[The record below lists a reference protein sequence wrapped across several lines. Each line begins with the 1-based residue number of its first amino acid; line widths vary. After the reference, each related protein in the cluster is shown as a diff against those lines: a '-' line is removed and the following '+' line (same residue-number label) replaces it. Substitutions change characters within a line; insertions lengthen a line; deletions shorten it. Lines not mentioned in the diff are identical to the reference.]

1 MMQTHVRC
9 LVLGSTY
16 RDSVW
21 LMHLSHTLEG
31 LPGVQRVAVMM
42 GTPHNKALLQQAGL
56 LTAEGEAGSANDLLV
71 CVQAATPTAAAEALR
86 QAAARM
92 TPQQGTGATARAAAP
107 RTLETALRRLPHA
120 NLACISVPGAYAVHE
135 TRKALQHGLHVFLFS
150 AHVDL
155 AEEASLKNLAA
166 QQGLLVMGPDC
177 GTAVLNGV
185 PLGFANQLPRGPVGL
200 IAASGTGLQQVI
212 CLLAGQGIGVSQAIG
227 VGGRDVHERIGGHS
241 MRAALQALAQDAD
254 TQVLVL
260 IAKPPAASVA
270 AQLAREAA
278 QTGKPCVLAFVGETV
293 LAAVSGGVY
302 PAATLEEAALLAG
315 ALTRGTLLPME
326 PVALPASHAAAA
338 QAARMA
344 LQPGQRLV
352 HALYCGGTLAH
363 EALGLLRYALGSV
376 VSNLDDTL
384 EAPHAATHVVL
395 DLGAE
400 EFTQGQP
407 HPMIDSSARRPYLLE
422 AAGNPEVA
430 VVLADVMLGWGAH
443 TDPAGAL
450 AAAWQEAQVVAGTAG
465 RTLVGIAHVCGAPDD
480 PQGFEQ
486 QRQIL
491 RECGLLLADSNAQAV
506 RLATAVLG
514 VRAQHSPA
522 QGLAVGSTAPSTA
535 ILPQKQYP
543 PVSLPARLPE
553 LFMTG
558 PRVVN
563 LGLELFATQLAAHG
577 VPVVHVD
584 WRPPAGGDDRLA
596 SLLERLR

>member
-1 MMQTHVRC
+1 METHTRC
-9 LVLGSTY
+9 LILPSTY

-42 GTPHNKALLQQAGL
+42 GTPHNKAVLQQAGL
-56 LTAEGEAGSANDLLV
+56 LTAEGEACGANDVLV
-71 CVQAATPTAAAEALR
+71 CVQAETPAVAAEALG
-86 QAAARM
+86 QATARL
-92 TPQQGTGATARAAAP
+92 TPQQARGAAARAAAP
-107 RTLETALRRLPHA
+107 RTLETALRRLPDA
-120 NLACISVPGAYAVHE
+120 NLACISVPGEYAVRE
-135 TRKALQHGLHVFLFS
+135 ARKALQQGLHVFLFS

-155 AEEASLKNLAA
+155 AAEATLKSLAA
-166 QQGLLVMGPDC
+166 QQGVLVMGPDC
-177 GTAVLNGV
+177 GTAVLSGV

-200 IAASGTGLQQVI
+200 IAASGTGLQQVS

-254 TQVLVL
+254 TRVLVL

-278 QTGKPCVLAFVGETV
+278 QTGKPCVLAFVGATT
-293 LAAVSGGVY
+293 LAPVSEGVY

-315 ALTRGTLLPME
+315 ALARGTPRPTE
-326 PVALPASHAAAA
+326 PASLPASHAAAA
-338 QAARMA
+338 QAARRA
-344 LQPGQRLV
+344 LRSGQRLV

-363 EALGLLRYALGSV
+363 EALGLLRQALGSV

-384 EAPHAATHVVL
+384 GASQTIAHVVL

-400 EFTQGQP
+400 EFTQGRP
-407 HPMIDSSARRPYLLE
+407 HPMIDPSVRRQFLIE

-430 VVLADVMLGWGAH
+430 VVLSDMMLGWGAH
-443 TDPAGAL
+443 ADPATAL
-450 AAAWQEAQVVAGTAG
+450 AAAWQEAQAVAHAAG
-465 RTLVGIAHVCGAPDD
+465 RELVGIAHVCGAPDD
-480 PQGFEQ
+480 PQVFEQ
-486 QRQIL
+486 QCQIL
-491 RECGLLLADSNAQAV
+491 REHGLLLADSNVQAV

-514 VRAQHSPA
+514 IHAQDSPS
-522 QGLAVGSTAPSTA
+522 QRPAVGGTATSA
-535 ILPQKQYP
+535 AALSQEQYP
-543 PVSLPARLPE
+543 VVSMPSRLPE
-553 LFMTG
+553 LFVTG

-563 LGLELFATQLAAHG
+563 LGLELFATHLTAHG

-584 WRPPAGGDDRLA
+584 WRPPAGGDARLT
-596 SLLERLR
+596 SLLERLQ

>member
-1 MMQTHVRC
+1 MQTHVRC
-9 LVLGSTY
+9 LVLFSTY

-21 LMHLSHTLEG
+21 LMHLSHTLES

-56 LTAEGEAGSANDLLV
+56 LTAEGEAGGANDLLV
-71 CVQAATPTAAAEALR
+71 CVQAETPAAAAEALR
-86 QAAARM
+86 QATDRM
-92 TPQQGTGATARAAAP
+92 TLQQGRGAVAGAVAP
-107 RTLETALRRLPHA
+107 RTLETALRRLPDA
-120 NLACISVPGAYAVHE
+120 NLACISVPGEYAVHE
-135 TRKALQHGLHVFLFS
+135 ARKALQHGLHVFLFS

-155 AEEASLKNLAA
+155 EAEASLKNLAA

-177 GTAVLNGV
+177 GTAILNGV

-200 IAASGTGLQQVI
+200 IAASGTGLQQVS

-241 MRAALQALAQDAD
+241 MRAALQALARDAD
-254 TQVLVL
+254 TRVLVL

-293 LAAVSGGVY
+293 LAAVSEGVY

-315 ALTRGTLLPME
+315 ALARGAPLPME
-326 PVALPASHAAAA
+326 LAALPASHAAAA
-338 QAARMA
+338 QAARTA
-344 LQPGQRLV
+344 LQPRQRLV

-363 EALGLLRYALGSV
+363 EALGLLRRALDSV
-376 VSNLDDTL
+376 VSNLDGTL
-384 EAPHAATHVVL
+384 GVAPATTHVVL

-400 EFTQGQP
+400 EFTQGRP
-407 HPMIDSSARRPYLLE
+407 HPMIDPSARRPYLIE
-422 AAGNPEVA
+422 AASNPDVA

-443 TDPAGAL
+443 ADPAGTL
-450 AAAWQEAQVVAGTAG
+450 AAAWQEAQAVARAAG
-465 RTLVGIAHVCGAPDD
+465 RALVGIAHVCGAPED
-480 PQGFEQ
+480 PQGFAQ
-486 QRQIL
+486 QCQSL
-491 RECGLLLADSNAQAV
+491 REHGLLLANSNAQAV

-514 VRAQHSPA
+514 VHAQDSPA
-522 QGLAVGSTAPSTA
+522 QRLAVGNTAPGA
-535 ILPQKQYP
+535 AVLPQAQP
-543 PVSLPARLPE
+543 LSVPLPARLPE

-584 WRPPAGGDDRLA
+584 WRPPAGGDTRLA

>member
-1 MMQTHVRC
+1 MQTHVRS
-9 LVLGSTY
+9 LVLFSTY

-21 LMHLSHTLEG
+21 LMHLSHTLES

-42 GTPHNKALLQQAGL
+42 GTPHNKALLQQVGL
-56 LTAEGEAGSANDLLV
+56 LTAEGEAGGANDLLV
-71 CVQAATPTAAAEALR
+71 CVQAATPEAAAVALR
-86 QAAARM
+86 QATERM
-92 TPQQGTGATARAAAP
+92 TPQQGRDTAAGAVAP
-107 RTLETALRRLPHA
+107 RTLETALRRLPDA
-120 NLACISVPGAYAVHE
+120 NLACISVPGEYAVHE
-135 TRKALQHGLHVFLFS
+135 ARKALQRGLHVFLFS

-155 AEEASLKNLAA
+155 AAEASLKNLAA

-200 IAASGTGLQQVI
+200 VAASGTGLQQVS
-212 CLLAGQGIGVSQAIG
+212 CLLAGQGIGVSHAIG

-254 TQVLVL
+254 THVLVL
-260 IAKPPAASVA
+260 IAKPPAARVA

-278 QTGKPCVLAFVGETV
+278 QTGKPCVLAFVGATALPTV
-293 LAAVSGGVY
+293 PGGVY

-315 ALTRGTLLPME
+315 ALARGAPLPME
-326 PVALPASHAAAA
+326 PATLPASDVAPA
-338 QAARMA
+338 QAARRV

-363 EALGLLRYALGSV
+363 EALGLLRQGLGNV
-376 VSNLDDTL
+376 VSNLDDTVG
-384 EAPHAATHVVL
+384 ASPQTTHVVL

-400 EFTQGQP
+400 EFTQGRP
-407 HPMIDSSARRPYLLE
+407 HPMIDPSTRRQYLIE
-422 AAGNPEVA
+422 AAGHPEVA

-443 TDPAGAL
+443 ADPAGAL
-450 AAAWQEAQVVAGTAG
+450 AAAWQEAQAVARAAG
-465 RTLVGIAHVCGAPDD
+465 RALVGIAHVCGAPDD
-480 PQGFEQ
+480 PQGFAQ
-486 QRQIL
+486 QCQIL
-491 RECGLLLADSNAQAV
+491 REHGLLLADSNAQAV

-514 VRAQHSPA
+514 VHA
-522 QGLAVGSTAPSTA
+522 QGSPTQWPAVRSIAAGAA
-535 ILPQKQYP
+535 ALPQEQQP
-543 PVSLPARLPE
+543 SVSLPARLPE

-584 WRPPAGGDDRLA
+584 WRPPAGGDPHLA